1 METRELL
8 GETPENSVSLMRGHW
23 FAGGQTKDFVPIT
36 KESLKKNKLN
46 WAQAELRNWRE
57 KVEMVL
63 QMRLLL
69 NYHFSLFKWPDHG
82 IPLAEQENLHS
93 RILEFIRILNRHF

>member
-1 METRELL
+1 
-8 GETPENSVSLMRGHW
+8 MRAHW
-23 FAGGQTKDFVPIT
+23 FVGGQTKDFLPIT
-36 KESLKKNKLN
+36 KESFFKKKKLN
-46 WAQAELRNWRE
+46 WVQAELQNWRE
-57 KVEMVL
+57 KVGIVL

-93 RILEFIRILNRHF
+93 RILEFIRILNHFEFHAFLKNLFKMS